1 MLIGNKRKILA
12 GTAGTTDD
20 RSQYSCIKGR
30 RRFLMQKSSA
40 VAIRAKIKLLTG
52 IDAKSFGTLCTNFG
66 SRSDEFSFFEATL
79 FFMSGY
85 CTTEALFF
93 EFRLSHKI
101 LYGLANCSPQVL
113 KVYTT

>member
-1 MLIGNKRKILA
+1 
-12 GTAGTTDD
+12 
-20 RSQYSCIKGR
+20 
-30 RRFLMQKSSA
+30 MQKSSA
-40 VAIRAKIKLLTG
+40 VAIGTKIKLLTG
-52 IDAKSFGTLCTNFG
+52 IDAKSLGTLRTNFG
-66 SRSDEFSFFEATL
+66 SRRHRWIYRSDEFSFFETTL